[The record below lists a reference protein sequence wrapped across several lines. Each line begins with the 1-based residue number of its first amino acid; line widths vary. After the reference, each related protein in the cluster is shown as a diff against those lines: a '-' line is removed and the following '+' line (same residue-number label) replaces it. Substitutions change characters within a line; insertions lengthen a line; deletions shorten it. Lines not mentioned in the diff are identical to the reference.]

1 MLAHEFDGLHD
12 IFMGYV
18 VGVEQAEHHIT
29 TGGLIS
35 SEHLNRPIRI
45 PAHASVGVEQIV
57 HGQVIDRAVLDTIR
71 CRTEIVVGTEFLFHL
86 AQPLSLNPPIG
97 CWRAWVAGLMPGWGR
112 VGPSGVCWGVWGW
125 GWGAFWVVDAG
136 FVWGR
141 QFRGVSFSLRVR
153 AGLAGRGAWL

>member
-1 MLAHEFDGLHD
+1 MCWFTNVRYVPAHDNQQKPTNSGKTCCIADSQRWYSDVLQ
-12 IFMGYV
+12 GS
-18 VGVEQAEHHIT
+18 GVDPEQA
-29 TGGLIS
+29 
-35 SEHLNRPIRI
+35 
-45 PAHASVGVEQIV
+45 
-57 HGQVIDRAVLDTIR
+57 
-71 CRTEIVVGTEFLFHL
+71 
-86 AQPLSLNPPIG
+86 LSLDPPIG

-153 AGLAGRGAWL
+153 AGRGAWL